1 MMYRDGDVK
10 PLGLV
15 RLGYGD
21 EALTLIDHGSDAR
34 PRFYVPPPPRTQ

>member
-1 MMYRDGDVK
+1 MYRNADVK

-21 EALTLIDHGSDAR
+21 QALTLTDHGSDAR
-34 PRFYVPPPPRTQ
+34 PRFYVPPPPRRQ